1 MAVRG
6 TTPEARAAAR
16 LKKSAERR
24 AQYYVSLMHKA
35 RWEQQSPKETLRH
48 ACEFLRA
55 VATDLPPATV
65 FEIAEQITRIADER
79 NGR

>member
-1 MAVRG
+1 V
-6 TTPEARAAAR
+6 AR

-24 AQYYVSLMHKA
+24 AQYYVGLMQKA

-55 VATDLPPATV
+55 VAMDLPAETV
-65 FEIAEQITRIADER
+65 FELAGQITRIADER
-79 NGR
+79 NQR